1 MLKNDPP
8 AGTTV
13 KFVREV
19 KKAKTQETAR
29 LLRAIRKYE
38 VERPSDEFEVDFRGE
53 RMVVQR
59 QDIE

>member
-8 AGTTV
+8 SGTLV

-19 KKAKTQETAR
+19 KKAKSQETAK
-29 LLRAIRKYE
+29 LVRAVRKYE
-38 VERPSDEFEVDFRGE
+38 VERPSDEFEVDFQGE